1 LRKEKEEKAVGRIQ
15 IKNAITILIAGKY
28 RLEKQ
33 QRKKMQ
39 EEENYRKTEVE
50 LKWKKKRKW

>member
-1 LRKEKEEKAVGRIQ
+1 MPIFLLL
-15 IKNAITILIAGKY
+15 TGKY
-28 RLEKQ
+28 RIEKQ

-39 EEENYRKTEVE
+39 EEENYKKTEVE